1 MALILKAEGHDESRE
16 IEFELDFLAG
26 LTVEERINLVLERS
40 RLLFDMLADNGHP
53 ITPGISKRE

>member
-1 MALILKAEGHDESRE
+1 MALILKAKGYDESKE

-40 RLLFDMLADNGHP
+40 RLLMDMLADNGHP

>member
-1 MALILKAEGHDESRE
+1 MALILKAKGYNESKE

-40 RLLFDMLADNGHP
+40 RLLIDMLADNGHP
-53 ITPGISKRE
+53 IIPGISKRQ